1 MGGGGKGSGGV
12 NEWMRCTRGRR
23 GEEAREAPR
32 EASQEGGV
40 VRGEETG
47 WTAWVGESVH
57 DIWGRASSGLVGV
70 KEQRVAVLVVPKC
83 EDEHLRW
90 PSFLRLFF

>member
-1 MGGGGKGSGGV
+1 MDAVHAGAK
-12 NEWMRCTRGRR
+12 EKRRARRR
-23 GEEAREAPR
+23 GKRR
-32 EASQEGGV
+32 REGGV